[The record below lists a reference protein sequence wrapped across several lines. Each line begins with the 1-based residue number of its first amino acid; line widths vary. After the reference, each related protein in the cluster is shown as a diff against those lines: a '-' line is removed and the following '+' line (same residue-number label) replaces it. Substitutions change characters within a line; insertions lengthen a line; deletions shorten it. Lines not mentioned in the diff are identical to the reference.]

1 MTAAPAPRPPAGSLK
16 APVKRPRRAQDGDG
30 AARATQNTFAR
41 IQSAA
46 LWLFAMKGVDSS
58 SIREIGARAKVPTSL
73 LYHYAPSKL
82 QILFELMDDGIRRH
96 LRSSSAARDLG
107 TTPDAEL
114 VALVA
119 AHVQMHGKNRLMAR
133 VVNHEWRA
141 LPKKQQAV
149 ISALR
154 DEISALW
161 DATLVRGV
169 EQQVFDISD
178 VKLTRLALIEMCS
191 GVSTWF
197 SAAGPTSLEA
207 LATDFAD
214 LALGTV
220 RAKRNGRTL
229 RFADVRGPSI
239 DEVAR
244 VVMTEHVGAVR
255 ETRL

>member
-1 MTAAPAPRPPAGSLK
+1 MKASPVSPPGSSEPPA
-16 APVKRPRRAQDGDG
+16 KRTRRDAKYDGG
-30 AARATQNTFAR
+30 ARAPQNTFAR

-96 LRSSSAARDLG
+96 LNSSRAARDLG
-107 TTPDAEL
+107 ATPEAEL
-114 VALVA
+114 IALVA

-161 DATLVRGV
+161 DETLAKGV
-169 EQQVFDISD
+169 AEKVFDIQD
-178 VKLTRLALIEMCS
+178 VKLARLALIEMCS

-197 SAAGPTSLEA
+197 SVTGPTTLEA
-207 LATDFAD
+207 LAIDFAD
-214 LALGTV
+214 LALGMV
-220 RAKRNGRTL
+220 RATRNGRPV
-229 RFADVRGPSI
+229 RFADVPEPRI
-239 DEVAR
+239 EQVAR
-244 VVMTEHVGAVR
+244 VVLNEHVGAVR